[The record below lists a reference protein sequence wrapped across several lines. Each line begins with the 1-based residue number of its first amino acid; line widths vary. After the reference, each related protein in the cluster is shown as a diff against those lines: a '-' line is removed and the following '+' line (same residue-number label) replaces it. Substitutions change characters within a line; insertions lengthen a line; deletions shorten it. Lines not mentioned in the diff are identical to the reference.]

1 MERRL
6 GRSILCLS
14 MICSENRFPLF
25 RIMLRSTTEFTMILT
40 RRVFNGAFVAAA
52 ALTAGLISSAWA
64 STAAPFSEEAFKA
77 AQASGS
83 PILVEIHA
91 DWCPTCKA
99 QHPILE
105 KLTADPKFKDLKIFL
120 VDFDAMKPVVRQ
132 FGAQVQST
140 LIVFKGSAEQGRSVG
155 DTREASIAS
164 LLDKSL

>member
-1 MERRL
+1 
-6 GRSILCLS
+6 
-14 MICSENRFPLF
+14 
-25 RIMLRSTTEFTMILT
+25 MILT

-52 ALTAGLISSAWA
+52 LVTGGLLSSAWA
-64 STAAPFSEEAFKA
+64 STAVPFSAEAFKA

-99 QHPILE
+99 QNPILE
-105 KLTADPKFKDLKIFL
+105 KLTADPKFKDLKIFR
-120 VDFDAMKPVVRQ
+120 VDFDEMKPVVKQ
-132 FGAQVQST
+132 FGAQMQST
-140 LIVFKGSAEQGRSVG
+140 LIVFKGSSEQGRSVG